1 MKYRG
6 HKYGA
11 KKAEKYGKKFDSQLE
26 LYFYEK
32 LIALGITFEF
42 QRKEVLQGKFR
53 HNDKAVREITMF
65 VDFVIHDTNKIY
77 FIDTKGFFTEV
88 AKIKYK
94 MLTHKYFNISPCG
107 SNKDFEIIFIK
118 NKKEADG
125 MGLWIKEELRKEG
138 KKDMVK

>member
-1 MKYRG
+1 MRYRG

-42 QRKEVLQGKFR
+42 QRKEVLQGNFR
-53 HNDKAVREITMF
+53 HNNKAVREIGMF
-65 VDFVIHDTNKIY
+65 IDFVIHDNNKIY

-94 MLTHKYFNISPCG
+94 MLTHKYFLDNSG
-107 SNKDFEIIFIK
+107 KDFEVIFIK

-125 MGLWIKEELRKEG
+125 MGLWIKKELNKER